1 MQSHVCKVYASLAVT
16 CHLHLWQ
23 NDRDLLRAIAVT
35 WGWNGYQNKSR
46 HRKLTLE
53 KKILPP
59 LLQGFEPM
67 TFQSW
72 VQRSN
77 HWAIPAASVCVCIY
91 ASCMCERERERVC
104 GSLCLVSNAFK
115 YQYLKDINIGRT
127 EQKCH
132 FVANRLVPAH
142 FLVCR
147 KWNEHSW
154 ERGFRRVGRSE
165 GMGCEEGFTNSL
177 FICQS

>member
-1 MQSHVCKVYASLAVT
+1 MDTKIRVATESWPWRRKFYHRFC
-16 CHLHLWQ
+16 
-23 NDRDLLRAIAVT
+23 RDLNLWPFNHEFSA
-35 WGWNGYQNKSR
+35 
-46 HRKLTLE
+46 LTTELFL
-53 KKILPP
+53 LP
-59 LLQGFEPM
+59 
-67 TFQSW
+67 
-72 VQRSN
+72 
-77 HWAIPAASVCVCIY
+77 VCVCAY
-91 ASCMCERERERVC
+91 MHHACVKERERESILVC

-165 GMGCEEGFTNSL
+165 GMGCEEGFTNYL